1 MDRERIKKDLKN
13 IIGEVLET
21 DEVNYNNETRL
32 EDIGIDSIGLM
43 SMFVYIEELYQFD
56 IEEEVIFGGQFEKV
70 IDIEKYIIEKIN
82 GVCL

>member
-1 MDRERIKKDLKN
+1 
-13 IIGEVLET
+13 
-21 DEVNYNNETRL
+21 
-32 EDIGIDSIGLM
+32 M